1 MKYFKYG
8 RRVFCPSTLSASKW
22 TLICA
27 CFTVLNLGQGVAAQ
41 SLSEGGKTRTIT
53 KVGTT
58 AAQFLK
64 IGVGARAIALGG
76 SFVAEASDLSA
87 LYWNPA
93 GLSTIRGGAFSVS
106 HTQYLANID
115 YNYAAFGFNL
125 GNMGSLAAS
134 LIFLDSGDME
144 VRTTRQPEGTGELFR
159 SQDYALQL
167 SYARSLT
174 DRFSIGTTFK
184 YINQKI
190 WHSTASAVAFDVGVL
205 FTTPYRSLRLG
216 ASIANFGP
224 KMKMNGRDIIFS
236 TDPSPDQEG
245 NVEIVNS
252 EFLLDRH
259 PLPLLFRVGLA
270 WDAFKSTDHRL
281 VLLTD
286 AAHPNDNSEYVNM
299 GAEYSFRNLFSLRA
313 GFKNAFEE
321 DGEQGLTLGGGL
333 NMRIDRSIRARF
345 DYAYADFGRLEQTH
359 WYTFNLIF

>member
-1 MKYFKYG
+1 MQRNEKVTLMSC
-8 RRVFCPSTLSASKW
+8 RRPGTIGLFQYVLVAAILLFVVHESSGQDLSA
-22 TLICA
+22 
-27 CFTVLNLGQGVAAQ
+27 
-41 SLSEGGKTRTIT
+41 GGSTRTIT

-93 GLSTIRGGAFSVS
+93 GLAQLTGSAFTVS
-106 HTQYLANID
+106 HTKYLADID
-115 YNYAAFGFNL
+115 YNYAAFGFN
-125 GNMGSLAAS
+125 MGSMGTLAAS
-134 LIFLDSGDME
+134 LILLDSGDME

-174 DRFSIGTTFK
+174 DRFSIGTTLK

-190 WHSTASAVAFDVGVL
+190 WHSSASAVAFDIGVL
-205 FTTPYRSLRLG
+205 FKTPFRSLRMG
-216 ASIANFGP
+216 ASISNFGGS
-224 KMKMNGRDIIFS
+224 MKLNGRDIIFS
-236 TDPSPDQEG
+236 MDPGPDQEG

-252 EFLLDRH
+252 QFLLDRYS
-259 PLPLLFRVGLA
+259 LPLLFRFGLA
-270 WDAFKSTDHRL
+270 WDMIKTPDHRL
-281 VLLTD
+281 VILTD
-286 AAHPNDNSEYVNM
+286 AAHPNDNSEYVNF
-299 GAEYSFRNLFSLRA
+299 GTEYSFRDLISLRV

-333 NMRIDRSIRARF
+333 NMRIDRSVRARF
-345 DYAYADFGRLEQTH
+345 DYAYARFGKLEQTH